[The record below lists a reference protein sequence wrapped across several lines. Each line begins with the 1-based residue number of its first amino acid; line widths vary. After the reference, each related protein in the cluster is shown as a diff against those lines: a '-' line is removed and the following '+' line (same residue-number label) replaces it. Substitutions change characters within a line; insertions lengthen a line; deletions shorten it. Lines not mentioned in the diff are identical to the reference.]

1 MKPGQPPIIKIDS
14 VSVKLLAFYPN
25 LRGGKNQAYVIIP
38 NDKLLSPNDK
48 TIRPDETG
56 QYLYVNETVLP
67 LSRRISLHKQAREKN
82 GKALI
87 FDERAAAVKFMW
99 T

>member
-1 MKPGQPPIIKIDS
+1 MKSNQPTVIKINS
-14 VSVKLLAFYPN
+14 VTVRLLAFHPN
-25 LRGGKNQAYVIIP
+25 LRGGKNQAYAIVP
-38 NDKLLSPNDK
+38 NDGTLHPNER

-82 GKALI
+82 YKALI
-87 FDERAAAVKFMW
+87 FDERAASVRFAW

>member
-1 MKPGQPPIIKIDS
+1 MKPNQLPTIKVNS
-14 VSVKLLAFYPN
+14 VPVKLLAFYPN
-25 LRGGKNQAYVIIP
+25 LRGGKNQAYVITP
-38 NDKLLSPNDK
+38 NDGLLLPNDK